1 MTMSEAEEQRDSGER
16 ATCHICG
23 NTFPTELELAN
34 HLMEDHQAD
43 GLKSN
48 ER

>member
-1 MTMSEAEEQRDSGER
+1 MSEAEEQRGSAER

-23 NTFPTELELAN
+23 NAFPTQLELAN

-43 GLKSN
+43 GLKSD